1 MPFSFRYLVRNWAG
15 SSGTLRVTYNKTAG
29 KSTRGFRLGD
39 CFKTLT
45 GPQRK
50 DMTTLKRVSLSLALL
65 AVFSTAMMAQVTAG
79 TILGNVRD
87 ASGAAVGDTAIS
99 IKEINKGTVQTYKTD
114 ENGGFYAPFLTP
126 GTYQVTV

>member
-1 MPFSFRYLVRNWAG
+1 
-15 SSGTLRVTYNKTAG
+15 
-29 KSTRGFRLGD
+29 
-39 CFKTLT
+39 
-45 GPQRK
+45 
-50 DMTTLKRVSLSLALL
+50 MTTLKRVSLSLALL

-87 ASGAAVGDTAIS
+87 ASGAAVADTAIS

-126 GTYQVTV
+126 GTYQVSVEKAGFKKQASQNFDLQVDQKARVDFTLQVGAGHASRSR